1 MEVEVCVE
9 REREK
14 KREKRRRSR
23 SKNLSKR
30 ESKIKQKST
39 KNRPR
44 RDRKST
50 KKSIKNWSKINLG
63 GVPGGLWRHLA
74 ANTEKCGWQPVFWD
88 PLGAILAASW
98 AVLAASWGRLGG
110 LGGLLGPSW
119 ARLGGRNRTP
129 SRPNIDPKIDQNFDA
144 FGDRLFGGFWWI
156 LLPKMEP
163 RCLQKPPG
171 NRCQSRKAI
180 FSKNLVFPKEKQ

>member
-1 MEVEVCVE
+1 MSLEA
-9 REREK
+9 
-14 KREKRRRSR
+14 
-23 SKNLSKR
+23 
-30 ESKIKQKST
+30 
-39 KNRPR
+39 
-44 RDRKST
+44 
-50 KKSIKNWSKINLG
+50 LG
-63 GVPGGLWRHLA
+63 GQYRKLWMALCFLGPSWGHLGGL
-74 ANTEKCGWQPVFWD
+74 
-88 PLGAILAASW
+88 LGRLGG
-98 AVLAASWGRLGG
+98 LLGRLGG

-180 FSKNLVFPKEKQ
+180 FQKNSFSLVRNDDFGGSGSPT

>member
-1 MEVEVCVE
+1 MEVSVE

-14 KREKRRRSR
+14 KRRK
-23 SKNLSKR
+23 KR
-30 ESKIKQKST
+30 EEKEKSIQKSIKKGIINQTKST

-44 RDRKST
+44 RDRQST
-50 KKSIKNWSKINLG
+50 NKSIKNCSKINLG
-63 GVPGGLWRHLA
+63 GVPGGLRRHLA
-74 ANTEKCGWQPVFWD
+74 ANTANCGWESVFGV

-98 AVLAASWGRLGG
+98 AVLAASWGRLGGLGG

-144 FGDRLFGGFWWI
+144 FGDRLFGRFWWI
-156 LLPKMEP
+156 LGSKMEASWV
-163 RCLQKPPG
+163 Q
-171 NRCQSRKAI
+171 NR
-180 FSKNLVFPKEKQ
+180 SKNRSQL

>member
-1 MEVEVCVE
+1 ME
-9 REREK
+9 R
-14 KREKRRRSR
+14 
-23 SKNLSKR
+23 
-30 ESKIKQKST
+30 KIYG
-39 KNRPR
+39 
-44 RDRKST
+44 
-50 KKSIKNWSKINLG
+50 KSINNWSKINLG

-74 ANTEKCGWQPVFWD
+74 ANTEKCRGPPVFRD
-88 PLGAILAASW
+88 PLGAVLAASW

-144 FGDRLFGGFWWI
+144 FWDRLLGGFWWI
-156 LLPKMEP
+156 SLPKMEP

-180 FSKNLVFPKEKQ
+180 SSKNFVFL

>member
-1 MEVEVCVE
+1 M
-9 REREK
+9 RG
-14 KREKRRRSR
+14 RS
-23 SKNLSKR
+23 
-30 ESKIKQKST
+30 
-39 KNRPR
+39 
-44 RDRKST
+44 
-50 KKSIKNWSKINLG
+50 
-63 GVPGGLWRHLA
+63 
-74 ANTEKCGWQPVFWD
+74 VFRD
-88 PLGAILAASW
+88 PLGAVLAASW

-119 ARLGGRNRTP
+119 ARLGGRNRSP

-163 RCLQKPPG
+163 RCLQKLPG

-180 FSKNLVFPKEKQ
+180 FSKNLVFP

>member
-1 MEVEVCVE
+1 ME
-9 REREK
+9 R
-14 KREKRRRSR
+14 
-23 SKNLSKR
+23 
-30 ESKIKQKST
+30 KI
-39 KNRPR
+39 
-44 RDRKST
+44 DE
-50 KKSIKNWSKINLG
+50 KSIKNLSKINLG

-74 ANTEKCGWQPVFWD
+74 ANTEKRGGRSVFWD

-144 FGDRLFGGFWWI
+144 FWDRLLGGFWWI

-180 FSKNLVFPKEKQ
+180 FSKNFVFP